1 MTVYCRYRQ
10 GVKCGIGK
18 QNTALSISKAYS
30 ACDEDHVK
38 GHVYTDK
45 SYDPLLI
52 SPLLCNDEWIHNDN
66 SNNQSIRA
74 SLLFLPHPILCPMLF
89 LILT

>member
-1 MTVYCRYRQ
+1 MTVYCRNRQ

-18 QNTALSISKAYS
+18 QNIALSISKAYS
-30 ACDEDHVK
+30 VCDEDYVK

-52 SPLLCNDEWIHNDN
+52 SPLLCNDE
-66 SNNQSIRA
+66 
-74 SLLFLPHPILCPMLF
+74 
-89 LILT
+89 